1 MFKASSFLVWIVC
14 LTIAGCASADLGRPT
29 AATYESSADTLQTAI
44 ESYQRLEPRL
54 TAQQKKDFKESYEGI
69 CRSYQTAG
77 VLLESVTDA
86 ADPASANTA
95 MVSYRRTVA
104 ALPGMINKLG
114 SLVRSFGK

>member
-1 MFKASSFLVWIVC
+1 VFKGYSFLTWLVC
-14 LTIAGCASADLGRPT
+14 LVIAGCASADLNRPT
-29 AATYESSADTLQTAI
+29 AATYEGSAATMQMAI

-95 MVSYRRTVA
+95 LISYRRTVA
-104 ALPGMINKLG
+104 ALPGMIDKLAG
-114 SLVRSFGK
+114 LVRSFAK